1 MDRGI
6 TYKECAKSHP
16 LGSPQWCKTD
26 KKEALTESFKSF
38 GICHSA
44 CDSVKGK
51 HETYHHFFVLVPIN
65 LLPYFAIKVF
75 YNISLILFRVFM
87 GET

>member
-51 HETYHHFFVLVPIN
+51 HETYHKISCSSDI
-65 LLPYFAIKVF
+65 LPYFAIKVF